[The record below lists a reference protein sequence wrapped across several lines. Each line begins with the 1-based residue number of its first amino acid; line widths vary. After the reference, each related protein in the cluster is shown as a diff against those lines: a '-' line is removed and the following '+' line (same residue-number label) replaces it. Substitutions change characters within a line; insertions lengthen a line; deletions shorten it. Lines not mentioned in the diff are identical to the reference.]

1 MQFTAIHTYQHAA
14 DEVFAAL
21 TDFEAMKSKYE
32 AIGQSEVQLVR
43 REQGDD
49 GSVTVVTT
57 RVVPLELPGF
67 AKKVLAPKQHVAQTD
82 VWSAPDG
89 SAGRTGT
96 FVVEAKGTPVR
107 VQGTLQLD
115 PRGSNGCTNTTEVT
129 VECKV
134 PLIGGKIT
142 DLVAK
147 DTRLALDHEHTWM
160 SEHLALRESHG
171 PGSTPRRRVLCW
183 GFPCS

>member
-1 MQFTAIHTYQHAA
+1 MQFEAVHTYQHAT

-21 TDFEAMKSKYE
+21 TDFEAVKSKYE
-32 AIGQSEVQLVR
+32 AIGQSDVQLVR
-43 REQGDD
+43 RAQDED
-49 GSVTVVTT
+49 GSVTLITT

-67 AKKVLAPKQHVAQTD
+67 AKKVLSPKQNVTQTD

-89 SAGRTGT
+89 SGRRTGT

-115 PRGSNGCTNTTEVT
+115 PRGSEDCTNTTEVT

-142 DLVAK
+142 ELVAN
-147 DTRLALDHEHTWM
+147 DTRRALDHEHTWM
-160 SEHLALRESHG
+160 SEHLE
-171 PGSTPRRRVLCW
+171 TP
-183 GFPCS
+183 

>member
-1 MQFTAIHTYQHAA
+1 MQFNAIHEYEHAA

-21 TDFEAMKSKYE
+21 TDFEAVKSKYE

-49 GSVTVVTT
+49 GSVTFATS

-67 AKKVLAPKQHVAQTD
+67 AKKVLSPKQQVTQTD

-89 SAGRTGT
+89 SGKRTGT
-96 FVVEAKGTPVR
+96 FVVEAKGTPVSVR
-107 VQGTLQLD
+107 GTLELE

-142 DLVAK
+142 DLVAN
-147 DTRLALDHEHTWM
+147 DTRRALDHEHTWM
-160 SEHLALRESHG
+160 SEHLAT
-171 PGSTPRRRVLCW
+171 PGDRR
-183 GFPCS
+183 